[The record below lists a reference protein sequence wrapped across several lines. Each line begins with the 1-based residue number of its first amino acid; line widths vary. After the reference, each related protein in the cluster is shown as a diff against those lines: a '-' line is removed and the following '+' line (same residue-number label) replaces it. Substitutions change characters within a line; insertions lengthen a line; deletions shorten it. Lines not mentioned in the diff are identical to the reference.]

1 MDEWP
6 ELEAL
11 AKAVDAWDEW
21 PLSPLY
27 DRAQAVIDKARD
39 VVRNYRDTLAMIAA
53 YKAMPPVTMD
63 TLRREGLVTEA
74 QYRRQVGLPPA
85 AEPGVKACIEIPA
98 PEGYDEPCPNGC
110 GVYVVKGYPHFNC
123 PKEAGGDRH
132 RDD

>member
-11 AKAVDAWDEW
+11 GRAVDAWDEW
-21 PLSPLY
+21 PGTPEP
-27 DRAQAVIDKARD
+27 RAQAIIDKARD

-85 AEPGVKACIEIPA
+85 AEPGVKACIEIPV